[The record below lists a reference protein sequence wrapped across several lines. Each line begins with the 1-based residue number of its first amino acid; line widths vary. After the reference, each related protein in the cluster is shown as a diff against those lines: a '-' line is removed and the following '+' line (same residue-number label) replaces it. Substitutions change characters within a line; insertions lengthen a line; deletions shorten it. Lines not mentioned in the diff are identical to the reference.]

1 MAALLLLLLF
11 SSPISAVSPKTLVA
25 DLLAKTG
32 LNYQPFKGRDDVWTL
47 TYVGLDNLEEIEV
60 YVWAREAG
68 YVTVYATVF
77 YLEEDP
83 SKSFLWRLL
92 EFNDEM
98 LGMKYLI
105 RDDQEEKGA
114 YFVDCQVDLSLTSIN
129 ARELKEAI
137 ENLVIEIDEDYP
149 ELESLLGE
157 AGGSSV

>member
-68 YVTVYATVF
+68 YVTVYASVF

-92 EFNDEM
+92 EFNDQM
-98 LGMKYLI
+98 LGMKYVI
-105 RDDQEEKGA
+105 RDDPEEKGA

-157 AGGSSV
+157 AGGLSA